1 MMTRDWRG
9 WRQWLLASWLI
20 LAGIGVAQA
29 VDPVELPD
37 PQLQQRYW
45 DLSHELR
52 CMQCQNQSIA
62 DSPVGLAGD
71 LRREV
76 RELLLAGKTD
86 QEIRDHLVARYGD
99 FILFQILA
107 GKPRSTAVKQRLYE
121 RLAER
126 LHADL
131 GIHPDNLMVVIQLNG
146 SEEWSFGRGLMFRQE
161 VIL

>member
-1 MMTRDWRG
+1 MPLTRITVREGMSDAR
-9 WRQWLLASWLI
+9 
-20 LAGIGVAQA
+20 
-29 VDPVELPD
+29 
-37 PQLQQRYW
+37 LQQLS
-45 DLSHELR
+45 DLYHQTLVEVFDVPREDKFQILEALPAKAR
-52 CMQCQNQSIA
+52 VYHPHYQT
-62 DSPVGLAGD
+62 G
-71 LRREV
+71 RR
-76 RELLLAGKTD
+76 D
-86 QEIRDHLVARYGD
+86 GD

-161 VIL
+161 VSL

>member
-1 MMTRDWRG
+1 MPLTRITVREGMSDAR
-9 WRQWLLASWLI
+9 
-20 LAGIGVAQA
+20 
-29 VDPVELPD
+29 
-37 PQLQQRYW
+37 LQQ
-45 DLSHELR
+45 LSALYHQTLVEVFEVPPEDKFQILEILPTKALVYHPHY
-52 CMQCQNQSIA
+52 QT
-62 DSPVGLAGD
+62 G
-71 LRREV
+71 RR
-76 RELLLAGKTD
+76 D
-86 QEIRDHLVARYGD
+86 GD

-146 SEEWSFGRGLMFRQE
+146 CEEWSFGRGLMCRQE

>member
-1 MMTRDWRG
+1 MPLTRITVREGMSDAR
-9 WRQWLLASWLI
+9 
-20 LAGIGVAQA
+20 
-29 VDPVELPD
+29 
-37 PQLQQRYW
+37 LQQLS
-45 DLSHELR
+45 DLYHQTLVEVFDVPREDKFQILEALPAKALVYHTHY
-52 CMQCQNQSIA
+52 QT
-62 DSPVGLAGD
+62 G
-71 LRREV
+71 RR
-76 RELLLAGKTD
+76 D
-86 QEIRDHLVARYGD
+86 GD

-161 VIL
+161 VSL

>member
-1 MMTRDWRG
+1 MPLTRITVREGMSDAR
-9 WRQWLLASWLI
+9 
-20 LAGIGVAQA
+20 
-29 VDPVELPD
+29 
-37 PQLQQRYW
+37 LQQLS
-45 DLSHELR
+45 DLYHQTLVEVFDVPPEDKFQILEALPAKALVYHPHY
-52 CMQCQNQSIA
+52 QT
-62 DSPVGLAGD
+62 G
-71 LRREV
+71 RR
-76 RELLLAGKTD
+76 D
-86 QEIRDHLVARYGD
+86 GD

-146 SEEWSFGRGLMFRQE
+146 CEEWSFGRGLMFRQE

>member
-1 MMTRDWRG
+1 MPLTRITVREGMSDAR
-9 WRQWLLASWLI
+9 
-20 LAGIGVAQA
+20 
-29 VDPVELPD
+29 
-37 PQLQQRYW
+37 LQQLS
-45 DLSHELR
+45 DLYHQTLVEVFDVPREDKFQILEALPAR
-52 CMQCQNQSIA
+52 ALVYHPHYQT
-62 DSPVGLAGD
+62 G
-71 LRREV
+71 RR
-76 RELLLAGKTD
+76 D
-86 QEIRDHLVARYGD
+86 GD

-107 GKPRSTAVKQRLYE
+107 GKPRSTVVKQRLYE

>member
-1 MMTRDWRG
+1 MPLTRITVREGMSDAR
-9 WRQWLLASWLI
+9 
-20 LAGIGVAQA
+20 
-29 VDPVELPD
+29 
-37 PQLQQRYW
+37 LQQLS
-45 DLSHELR
+45 DLYHQTLVEVFDVPPEDKFQILEALPAR
-52 CMQCQNQSIA
+52 ALVYHPHYQT
-62 DSPVGLAGD
+62 G
-71 LRREV
+71 RR
-76 RELLLAGKTD
+76 D
-86 QEIRDHLVARYGD
+86 GD

-146 SEEWSFGRGLMFRQE
+146 SEEWSFGRGLMCRQE

>member
-1 MMTRDWRG
+1 MPLTRITVREGMSDAR
-9 WRQWLLASWLI
+9 
-20 LAGIGVAQA
+20 
-29 VDPVELPD
+29 
-37 PQLQQRYW
+37 LQQ
-45 DLSHELR
+45 LSALYHQTLVEVFEVPPEDKFQILEILPAKALVYHPHY
-52 CMQCQNQSIA
+52 QT
-62 DSPVGLAGD
+62 G
-71 LRREV
+71 RR
-76 RELLLAGKTD
+76 G
-86 QEIRDHLVARYGD
+86 GD

>member
-1 MMTRDWRG
+1 MPLTRITLCEGMSD
-9 WRQWLLASWLI
+9 AH
-20 LAGIGVAQA
+20 
-29 VDPVELPD
+29 
-37 PQLQQRYW
+37 LQQ
-45 DLSHELR
+45 LSALYHQTLVEVFEVPPEDKFQILEALPAR
-52 CMQCQNQSIA
+52 ALVYHPHYQT
-62 DSPVGLAGD
+62 G
-71 LRREV
+71 RR
-76 RELLLAGKTD
+76 D
-86 QEIRDHLVARYGD
+86 GD

>member
-1 MMTRDWRG
+1 MPLTRI
-9 WRQWLLASWLI
+9 I
-20 LAGIGVAQA
+20 LCEGMSDAH
-29 VDPVELPD
+29 
-37 PQLQQRYW
+37 LQQ
-45 DLSHELR
+45 LSALYHQTLVEVFDVPPEDKFQILEALPAKALVYHPHY
-52 CMQCQNQSIA
+52 QT
-62 DSPVGLAGD
+62 G
-71 LRREV
+71 RR
-76 RELLLAGKTD
+76 D
-86 QEIRDHLVARYGD
+86 GD

-161 VIL
+161 VSL

>member
-1 MMTRDWRG
+1 MPLTRITLCEGMSD
-9 WRQWLLASWLI
+9 AH
-20 LAGIGVAQA
+20 
-29 VDPVELPD
+29 
-37 PQLQQRYW
+37 LQQ
-45 DLSHELR
+45 LSALYHQTLVEVFDVPPEDKFQILEALPAKALVYHPHY
-52 CMQCQNQSIA
+52 QT
-62 DSPVGLAGD
+62 G
-71 LRREV
+71 RR
-76 RELLLAGKTD
+76 D
-86 QEIRDHLVARYGD
+86 GD

-161 VIL
+161 VAI